1 MSRTAFVVIVG
12 IGLAA
17 IAGVAWLA
25 LTFEPPEGVTT
36 VVLEPPPRPEA
47 EGAAAPADG
56 RTSPGVLPEIRIRPL
71 GEPAAPAAEPDAAPA
86 ETAPA
91 EAPPP
96 APPPVRLPELNASD
110 GFVLERLRAMENG
123 LAMARQLTDGQ
134 LVRRFVVL
142 VENISRGELPQ
153 TEPLYPAPGREMP
166 ARGVDDGLYVM
177 DGRAHTRFDPFVDA
191 FAALDTDAAVA
202 LYRALSPLFR
212 RAYAEIG
219 YRGADFDETLRTAIR
234 GVLRAE
240 PPAGP
245 HQLVKPSVM
254 YLYADA
260 GVENLDQVHKQLI
273 RLGPDNARRVKA
285 KLREFLQRL

>member
-1 MSRTAFVVIVG
+1 MSRTAFVAIVG

-17 IAGVAWLA
+17 VAGVVWIA

-36 VVLEPPPRPEA
+36 VVLEPAARPEA
-47 EGAAAPADG
+47 EEAGAAPADG
-56 RTSPGVLPEIRIRPL
+56 RSSPGVLPEIRIRPL
-71 GEPAAPAAEPDAAPA
+71 AEPAAPAAEPEPAPVEAPA
-86 ETAPA
+86 PA
-91 EAPPP
+91 P

-110 GFVLERLRAMENG
+110 GFVLERLRALENG

-142 VENISRGELPQ
+142 VENLSRGELPQ
-153 TEPLYPAPGREMP
+153 TELPYPAPGREMP
-166 ARGVDDGLYVM
+166 ARAVDDGLFVM
-177 DGRAHTRFDPFVDA
+177 DGRAHARFDRFVEA
-191 FAALDTDAAVA
+191 FAALDADAAVA
-202 LYRALSPLFR
+202 LYRTLSPLFR
-212 RAYAEIG
+212 HAYAEIG
-219 YRGADFDETLRTAIR
+219 YRDVDFDETLRAAIGR
-234 GVLRAE
+234 ILRAD